1 MADYNIDI
9 NVNMGGS
16 QGNFQTLI
24 DSVNQLN
31 ANFQRVGDTATTAGN
46 RSKQSFADS
55 MNIINKYGGS
65 VQAAAANIDKW
76 KARIAELN
84 RLNSTGSI
92 SQTKYN
98 SQINAAAAA
107 IKRIETATRQY
118 NSVLGQ
124 TASKAKVS
132 TVIICRANKT
142 LNTLAGVMGTSFG
155 LFGVFMV
162 LKNAVK
168 TIADFD
174 LAQKKLQSVLGETA
188 EGMKELSQ
196 SAIDLG
202 KNSIFGAKGVSELQ
216 IELAKMGFTKT
227 EIMAMQTAIMTLLL
241 LHRKIWRV
249 RQRSLLI
256 FLKRLT
262 YRNRNP

>member
-1 MADYNIDI
+1 MADYGIDI

-24 DSVNQLN
+24 DSINQLN
-31 ANFQRVGDTATTAGN
+31 ANFQKVGDSATTAGN

-76 KARIAELN
+76 KAKIEELN
-84 RLNSTGSI
+84 RLNNTGAI

-124 TASKAKVS
+124 TVS
-132 TVIICRANKT
+132 TAKSAQSSFAGLTKT
-142 LNTLAGVMGTSFG
+142 L
-155 LFGVFMV
+155 
-162 LKNAVK
+162 
-168 TIADFD
+168 
-174 LAQKKLQSVLGETA
+174 
-188 EGMKELSQ
+188 
-196 SAIDLG
+196 
-202 KNSIFGAKGVSELQ
+202 
-216 IELAKMGFTKT
+216 
-227 EIMAMQTAIMTLLL
+227 
-241 LHRKIWRV
+241 
-249 RQRSLLI
+249 
-256 FLKRLT
+256 
-262 YRNRNP
+262 

>member
-1 MADYNIDI
+1 MGDYNIDI

-24 DSVNQLN
+24 DSISQLN
-31 ANFQRVGDTATTAGN
+31 ANFQKVGDSATTAGN

-76 KARIAELN
+76 KAKIEELN
-84 RLNSTGSI
+84 RLNNTGAI

-124 TASKAKVS
+124 TATHTRSA
-132 TVIICRANKT
+132 
-142 LNTLAGVMGTSFG
+142 TLAFLSVC
-155 LFGVFMV
+155 MV
-162 LKNAVK
+162 YFVYCKA
-168 TIADFD
+168 
-174 LAQKKLQSVLGETA
+174 
-188 EGMKELSQ
+188 
-196 SAIDLG
+196 
-202 KNSIFGAKGVSELQ
+202 
-216 IELAKMGFTKT
+216 
-227 EIMAMQTAIMTLLL
+227 
-241 LHRKIWRV
+241 
-249 RQRSLLI
+249 
-256 FLKRLT
+256 
-262 YRNRNP
+262 